1 MRAGMEVMRVE
12 ALKVY
17 SVSQW
22 ALLFFLCSLAGWC
35 WEVALYAVRERR
47 FVNRGFL
54 SGPLLPIYGFGAV
67 GILLVCL
74 PVRGSVLRVALR
86 GMLAASALEYATGAA
101 MEALFHVRYWD
112 YSDQPLNLNGHIS
125 LLAALTWAA
134 FSVLLVRIV
143 HPLVHPLLSRAAPL
157 LSCVAATAMGVF
169 ALLDASSS
177 VRRAL
182 ELRALLTA
190 QGDIGGEDRRVQ
202 RVRRMLRRNPGAVSR
217 RHGEALERMKTVT
230 HARGRR
236 A

>member
-1 MRAGMEVMRVE
+1 ME

-101 MEALFHVRYWD
+101 MEALFHVRY
-112 YSDQPLNLNGHIS
+112 
-125 LLAALTWAA
+125 
-134 FSVLLVRIV
+134 
-143 HPLVHPLLSRAAPL
+143 
-157 LSCVAATAMGVF
+157 
-169 ALLDASSS
+169 
-177 VRRAL
+177 
-182 ELRALLTA
+182 
-190 QGDIGGEDRRVQ
+190 
-202 RVRRMLRRNPGAVSR
+202 
-217 RHGEALERMKTVT
+217 
-230 HARGRR
+230 
-236 A
+236 

>member
-17 SVSQW
+17 SISQW

-74 PVRGSVLRVALR
+74 PVHGSVLRVALR

-112 YSDQPLNLNGHIS
+112 YSDQPLNLFGHIS

-134 FSVLLVRIV
+134 FSVLLVRAV

-157 LSCVAATAMGVF
+157 LSGVAAAALGVF

-190 QGDIGGEDRRVQ
+190 QDAIGGEDRRVQ
-202 RVRRMLRRNPGAVSR
+202 RVRRMLRRNPGVVSR
-217 RHGEALERMKTVT
+217 RHGDALERMKTVT
-230 HARGRR
+230 HACGRR

>member
-1 MRAGMEVMRVE
+1 M
-12 ALKVY
+12 
-17 SVSQW
+17 
-22 ALLFFLCSLAGWC
+22 
-35 WEVALYAVRERR
+35 
-47 FVNRGFL
+47 
-54 SGPLLPIYGFGAV
+54 
-67 GILLVCL
+67 
-74 PVRGSVLRVALR
+74 
-86 GMLAASALEYATGAA
+86 
-101 MEALFHVRYWD
+101 
-112 YSDQPLNLNGHIS
+112 
-125 LLAALTWAA
+125 
-134 FSVLLVRIV
+134 LLVRIV

-157 LSCVAATAMGVF
+157 LSGVAATAMGVF

-217 RHGEALERMKTVT
+217 RYGEALERMKTVT